1 VSLDEIHDLREKF
14 GSMSERL
21 ARMEERQITLIG
33 MVERSLSSFG
43 DLSNRVTSLEHLKTK
58 MLLVAGSIGA
68 IVSVVWDAIR
78 SRLTNGG

>member
-1 VSLDEIHDLREKF
+1 MSLDEIHDLREKF

-21 ARMEERQITLIG
+21 ARMEERQVTLIG

-68 IVSVVWDAIR
+68 IVSVVWDAVR
-78 SRLTNGG
+78 SRLTHGG

>member
-1 VSLDEIHDLREKF
+1 VSLDEIHELREKF
-14 GSMSERL
+14 GSMAERL
-21 ARMEERQITLIG
+21 ARMEERQVTLIG
-33 MVERSLSSFG
+33 MVERSLSNFG

-78 SRLTNGG
+78 SRLTHGG

>member
-21 ARMEERQITLIG
+21 ARMEERQVTLIG

-78 SRLTNGG
+78 TRLTHGG

>member
-1 VSLDEIHDLREKF
+1 
-14 GSMSERL
+14 
-21 ARMEERQITLIG
+21 

-58 MLLVAGSIGA
+58 MLLVAGAIGA
-68 IVSVVWDAIR
+68 IVSVAWDALR